1 MKYSE
6 DAGILIQIYIKDKV
20 IDSIIVGAK
29 DKDNGWFFARRP
41 NSNTIWLVGGEYD
54 IPMDAKSW
62 LPHPILDIPTSAI
75 EMLGIDGVLISRQ
88 MAMEDFRDRLGLSV
102 NVDWLLQT
110 LSALEITDVADKED
124 FYTQNP
130 DAEMVKI
137 YDISTF
143 YGLRFEIELYQTKQN
158 QIWANIKISND
169 TIALTAVND
178 YIKDNNFL
186 YQDWYFQISPLQ
198 KDFLMNYKLL

>member
-1 MKYSE
+1 M
-6 DAGILIQIYIKDKV
+6 
-20 IDSIIVGAK
+20 
-29 DKDNGWFFARRP
+29 
-41 NSNTIWLVGGEYD
+41 VGGEYD